1 MTRKTTKPFSGRI
14 TAPSAPWL
22 APESPEA
29 PEPSDRP
36 KSEVQI
42 QITDIHLP
50 PKQPRRY
57 FDAEALQTL
66 ATSITQH
73 GVLQPLLVRPHSAG
87 GYELVAGER
96 RYRAAQ
102 LSGLS
107 AVPVIVRE
115 LDNNEAWQIALV
127 ENLQREDLNP
137 IEETEGILDLLA
149 LELAR
154 PLDEISNLLR
164 LLFNQNNRN
173 KTDFGNFDNLD
184 EVDNNVIINGKDD
197 LAKTDN
203 NVIINSKN
211 DLAKTDNNVI
221 INSKND
227 LAKTDNNVIISGE
240 GHNNELGNATLIQQ
254 LERIFEQLGRM
265 SWQSFVTN
273 RLPLLKLSEI
283 VVQALRE
290 GKIEYTKAKLIAG
303 VKDAALQ
310 KQLLDEAIA
319 DGLSLNEIKSR
330 IKESSQKSLDD
341 EPADLRSRFESTF
354 KAAKSSPVWKDA
366 KKQKKLEAL
375 LKQLEALIG

>member
-22 APESPEA
+22 APEVDESPI
-29 PEPSDRP
+29 PSDRL
-36 KSEVQI
+36 KSEVEI
-42 QITDIHLP
+42 QIADIHLP

-66 ATSITQH
+66 AKSIAQH
-73 GVLQPLLVRPHSAG
+73 GVLQPLLVRPRSAG

-107 AVPVIVRE
+107 TVPVIVRE

-154 PLDEISNLLR
+154 PLDEIPNLLR
-164 LLFNQNNRN
+164 LLFNQNNRS
-173 KTDFGNFDNLD
+173 KTDFSNLD
-184 EVDNNVIINGKDD
+184 EVDNNVIINGKNN
-197 LAKTDN
+197 LAE
-203 NVIINSKN
+203 
-211 DLAKTDNNVI
+211 
-221 INSKND
+221 
-227 LAKTDNNVIISGE
+227 TDNNVIISSE
-240 GHNNELGNATLIQQ
+240 DNNNELGNATLIQQ
-254 LERIFEQLGRM
+254 IERIFEQLGRM
-265 SWQSFVTN
+265 SWQSYVTN

-283 VVQALRE
+283 VVQDLRE

-303 VKDAALQ
+303 VKDAAFQ

-330 IKESSQKSLDD
+330 IKESSQKSLAS
-341 EPADLRSRFESTF
+341 EPTDLRSRFESTF

>member
-1 MTRKTTKPFSGRI
+1 M
-14 TAPSAPWL
+14 
-22 APESPEA
+22 
-29 PEPSDRP
+29 
-36 KSEVQI
+36 
-42 QITDIHLP
+42 
-50 PKQPRRY
+50 
-57 FDAEALQTL
+57 
-66 ATSITQH
+66 
-73 GVLQPLLVRPHSAG
+73 
-87 GYELVAGER
+87 
-96 RYRAAQ
+96 
-102 LSGLS
+102 
-107 AVPVIVRE
+107 
-115 LDNNEAWQIALV
+115 
-127 ENLQREDLNP
+127 
-137 IEETEGILDLLA
+137 
-149 LELAR
+149 
-154 PLDEISNLLR
+154 DEISNLLR

-184 EVDNNVIINGKDD
+184 EV
-197 LAKTDN
+197 
-203 NVIINSKN
+203 
-211 DLAKTDNNVI
+211 DNNVI

>member
-22 APESPEA
+22 APETPEL

-36 KSEVQI
+36 QAEIEI
-42 QITDIHLP
+42 QIMDIHLP

-66 ATSITQH
+66 ATSISKH
-73 GVLQPLLVRPHSAG
+73 GVLQPLLVRPRSEG

-107 AVPVIVRE
+107 AVPAIVRD

-154 PLDEISNLLR
+154 PLNEIPNLLR
-164 LLFNQNNRN
+164 QLFNQNNRT
-173 KTDFGNFDNLD
+173 KDDFSGSDNLGKI
-184 EVDNNVIINGKDD
+184 DNNVIINGKD
-197 LAKTDN
+197 N
-203 NVIINSKN
+203 
-211 DLAKTDNNVI
+211 
-221 INSKND
+221 
-227 LAKTDNNVIISGE
+227 LAKTDNNVIISSDNN
-240 GHNNELGNATLIQQ
+240 NNELNNTTLIQ
-254 LERIFEQLGRM
+254 EIDRIFEQLGRM
-265 SWQSFVTN
+265 GWQSFVTN
-273 RLPLLKLSEI
+273 RLPLLRLSEI

-303 VKDAALQ
+303 VKDTAIQ

-319 DGLSLNEIKSR
+319 DGLSLNEIKIR
-330 IKESSQKSLDD
+330 IKESSQKSLAS
-341 EPADLRSRFESTF
+341 EPTDLRSRFESTF
-354 KAAKSSPVWKDA
+354 KAAKSSPVWKDE

>member
-1 MTRKTTKPFSGRI
+1 MTRKITKPFSGRI

-22 APESPEA
+22 APEVDESPK
-29 PEPSDRP
+29 PIDSP
-36 KSEVQI
+36 KSEVEI
-42 QITDIHLP
+42 KIADIHLP

-57 FDAEALQTL
+57 FDAEALNTL
-66 ATSITQH
+66 AVSIAQH
-73 GVLQPLLVRPHSAG
+73 GVLQPLLVRPRSAG

-102 LSGLS
+102 LSGLT
-107 AVPVIVRE
+107 AVPIIVRE

-149 LELAR
+149 LELVR
-154 PLDEISNLLR
+154 PLDEIPNLLR
-164 LLFNQNNRN
+164 LLFNQNNRS
-173 KTDFGNFDNLD
+173 KMDFSNSDNLD
-184 EVDNNVIINGKDD
+184 GVDNNVIINDKEY
-197 LAKTDN
+197 LT
-203 NVIINSKN
+203 
-211 DLAKTDNNVI
+211 
-221 INSKND
+221 
-227 LAKTDNNVIISGE
+227 KTDNNVIISSDDN
-240 GHNNELGNATLIQQ
+240 NNELDNVNLIQQ
-254 LERIFEQLGRM
+254 IERVFEQLGRM

-290 GKIEYTKAKLIAG
+290 GRIEYTKAKLIAG
-303 VKDAALQ
+303 VKDALLQ

-319 DGLSLNEIKSR
+319 DGLSLNEIKR
-330 IKESSQKSLDD
+330 KIKEVSQKSLAN
-341 EPADLRSRFESTF
+341 EPTDLRSRLESTF

-375 LKQLEALIG
+375 LKQLEDLIG

>member
-22 APESPEA
+22 APEIDES

-36 KSEVQI
+36 KSEVEI

-66 ATSITQH
+66 ATSIAQH
-73 GVLQPLLVRPHSAG
+73 GVLQPLLVRPRSAG

-102 LSGLS
+102 LSGLN

-154 PLDEISNLLR
+154 PIDEIPNLLR
-164 LLFNQNNRN
+164 LLFNQNNRS
-173 KTDFGNFDNLD
+173 KRDFSDSNNLD

-197 LAKTDN
+197 LAE
-203 NVIINSKN
+203 
-211 DLAKTDNNVI
+211 
-221 INSKND
+221 
-227 LAKTDNNVIISGE
+227 TDNNVIISGE
-240 GHNNELGNATLIQQ
+240 DNNNELGYGILIQQ
-254 LERIFEQLGRM
+254 IERIFEQLGRM

-303 VKDAALQ
+303 VKDAAFQ

-330 IKESSQKSLDD
+330 IKESSLKSLAS
-341 EPADLRSRFESTF
+341 EPTDLRSRFESTF
-354 KAAKSSPVWKDA
+354 KAAKSSPVWKDE

>member
-22 APESPEA
+22 APEIEES
-29 PEPSDRP
+29 SDHT
-36 KSEVQI
+36 KTEVEI
-42 QITDIHLP
+42 QISDIHLP

-57 FDAEALQTL
+57 FDAEALQAL

-73 GVLQPLLVRPHSAG
+73 GVLQPLLVRPRSAG

-102 LSGLS
+102 LLGLKT
-107 AVPVIVRE
+107 VPVIVRE
-115 LDNNEAWQIALV
+115 LDNQEAWQIALV

-149 LELAR
+149 LDLAR
-154 PLDEISNLLR
+154 PLPEIPNLLR
-164 LLFNQNNRN
+164 QLFNQSNRS
-173 KTDFGNFDNLD
+173 KTDFSDSDNLD
-184 EVDNNVIINGKDD
+184 EVDNNVIIKDKAH
-197 LAKTDN
+197 LARTDN
-203 NVIINSKN
+203 NVIINSESN
-211 DLAKTDNNVI
+211 
-221 INSKND
+221 
-227 LAKTDNNVIISGE
+227 
-240 GHNNELGNATLIQQ
+240 NNELDNTILIQQ
-254 LERIFEQLGRM
+254 IERIFEQLGRM

-290 GKIEYTKAKLIAG
+290 GKIEYTKAKLIAS
-303 VKDAALQ
+303 VKDVALQ

-319 DGLSLNEIKSR
+319 NGLSLNEIKSR
-330 IKESSQKSLDD
+330 IKESSQKSLAN
-341 EPADLRSRFESTF
+341 EPTDLRSRFEATF
-354 KAAKSSPVWKDA
+354 KASKSSPVWKDA

-375 LKQLEALIG
+375 LKQLEALIS

>member
-1 MTRKTTKPFSGRI
+1 M
-14 TAPSAPWL
+14 
-22 APESPEA
+22 
-29 PEPSDRP
+29 
-36 KSEVQI
+36 
-42 QITDIHLP
+42 DIHLP

-66 ATSITQH
+66 ATSIAQH
-73 GVLQPLLVRPHSAG
+73 GVLQPLLVRPRSAG

-154 PLDEISNLLR
+154 PLDEIPNLLR
-164 LLFNQNNRN
+164 LLFNQNNRS
-173 KTDFGNFDNLD
+173 KRDFSDSDNLD
-184 EVDNNVIINGKDD
+184 EVDNNVIISSDDSNNG
-197 LAKTDN
+197 LSYAN
-203 NVIINSKN
+203 
-211 DLAKTDNNVI
+211 
-221 INSKND
+221 
-227 LAKTDNNVIISGE
+227 
-240 GHNNELGNATLIQQ
+240 LIQQ
-254 LERIFEQLGRM
+254 IERIFEQLGRM

-283 VVQALRE
+283 VVQALHE

-303 VKDAALQ
+303 VKDVAIQ

-319 DGLSLNEIKSR
+319 EGLSLNEIKDR
-330 IKESSQKSLDD
+330 IKESSQKPLANK
-341 EPADLRSRFESTF
+341 PTDLRSRFESTF
-354 KAAKSSPVWKDA
+354 KAAKSSLIWKDT
-366 KKQKKLEAL
+366 KKQKKLETL
-375 LKQLEALIG
+375 LKQLEALIS

>member
-1 MTRKTTKPFSGRI
+1 MTRKITKPFSGRI

-22 APESPEA
+22 APEVDESPK
-29 PEPSDRP
+29 PIDSP
-36 KSEVQI
+36 KSEVEI
-42 QITDIHLP
+42 KIADIHLP

-57 FDAEALQTL
+57 FDAEALNTL
-66 ATSITQH
+66 AVSIAQH
-73 GVLQPLLVRPHSAG
+73 GVLQPLLVRPRSAG

-102 LSGLS
+102 LSGLT
-107 AVPVIVRE
+107 AVPIIVRE

-149 LELAR
+149 LELVR
-154 PLDEISNLLR
+154 PLDEIPNLLR
-164 LLFNQNNRN
+164 LLFNQNNRS
-173 KTDFGNFDNLD
+173 KMDFSNSDNLD
-184 EVDNNVIINGKDD
+184 GVDNNVIINDKEY
-197 LAKTDN
+197 LT
-203 NVIINSKN
+203 
-211 DLAKTDNNVI
+211 
-221 INSKND
+221 
-227 LAKTDNNVIISGE
+227 KTDNNVIISSDDN
-240 GHNNELGNATLIQQ
+240 NNELDNVNLIQQ
-254 LERIFEQLGRM
+254 IERVFEQLGRM

-290 GKIEYTKAKLIAG
+290 GRIEYTKAKLIAG
-303 VKDAALQ
+303 VKDSLLQ

-319 DGLSLNEIKSR
+319 DGLSLNEIKR
-330 IKESSQKSLDD
+330 KIKEVSQKSLAN
-341 EPADLRSRFESTF
+341 EPTDLRSRFESTF

-375 LKQLEALIG
+375 LKQLEDLIG

>member
-22 APESPEA
+22 APEVTEI
-29 PEPSDRP
+29 SDHS
-36 KSEVQI
+36 KSEVEI
-42 QITDIHLP
+42 QIANIHLP

-66 ATSITQH
+66 ATSISQH
-73 GVLQPLLVRPHSAG
+73 GVLQPLLVRPRSAG

-102 LSGLS
+102 LSGLK

-149 LELAR
+149 LELSR
-154 PLDEISNLLR
+154 PLDEIPNLLR
-164 LLFNQNNRN
+164 QLFNQNNRSKDGFSN
-173 KTDFGNFDNLD
+173 ANNLND
-184 EVDNNVIINGKDD
+184 VDNNVIINGE
-197 LAKTDN
+197 
-203 NVIINSKN
+203 
-211 DLAKTDNNVI
+211 
-221 INSKND
+221 ND
-227 LAKTDNNVIISGE
+227 LAKTDNNVIISNE
-240 GHNNELGNATLIQQ
+240 DNNNELGNTILIQQ
-254 LERIFEQLGRM
+254 IERIFEQLGRM
-265 SWQSFVTN
+265 SWQSFVAN

-283 VVQALRE
+283 VVRALRE

-303 VKDAALQ
+303 VKDLETQ

-319 DGLSLNEIKSR
+319 DGLSLNEIKGR
-330 IKESSQKSLDD
+330 IKEISQKSLST
-341 EPADLRSRFESTF
+341 EPTDLRSRFESTF

-366 KKQKKLEAL
+366 KKQKKLESL
-375 LKQLEALIG
+375 LKQLEALIS

>member
-22 APESPEA
+22 APEVEES
-29 PEPSDRP
+29 SDRS
-36 KSEVQI
+36 KSEIEI

-73 GVLQPLLVRPHSAG
+73 GVLQPLLVRPLSAG

-102 LSGLS
+102 LSGLKT
-107 AVPVIVRE
+107 VPVIIRE

-137 IEETEGILDLLA
+137 IEETEGIIDLLA
-149 LELAR
+149 LELAL
-154 PLDEISNLLR
+154 PLAEIPNLLR
-164 LLFNQNNRN
+164 QLFNQSKRG
-173 KTDFGNFDNLD
+173 KMDFSDSDNLG
-184 EVDNNVIINGKDD
+184 EV
-197 LAKTDN
+197 DN

-211 DLAKTDNNVI
+211 DLGEVDNNVI
-221 INSKND
+221 INDKN
-227 LAKTDNNVIISGE
+227 NNSE
-240 GHNNELGNATLIQQ
+240 FSNTTLVPQI
-254 LERIFEQLGRM
+254 ERIFEQLGRM

-283 VVQALRE
+283 VIQALRE

-303 VKDAALQ
+303 VKDLALQ
-310 KQLLDEAIA
+310 QQLLDEAIA

-330 IKESSQKSLDD
+330 IKECSQKSLAN
-341 EPADLRSRFESTF
+341 EPTDLRSRFEAAF
-354 KAAKSSPVWKDA
+354 KASKSSPVWKDA

-375 LKQLEALIG
+375 LKQLETLIS

>member
-22 APESPEA
+22 APEVEES
-29 PEPSDRP
+29 SDRS
-36 KSEVQI
+36 KSEIEI
-42 QITDIHLP
+42 QIADIHLP

-57 FDAEALQTL
+57 FDDEALQTL

-73 GVLQPLLVRPHSAG
+73 GVLQPLLVRPRSTG

-102 LSGLS
+102 LLGLKT
-107 AVPVIVRE
+107 VPVIVRE
-115 LDNNEAWQIALV
+115 LDNQEAWQIALV

-149 LELAR
+149 LDLAR
-154 PLDEISNLLR
+154 PLAEIPNLLR
-164 LLFNQNNRN
+164 QLFNQSNRN
-173 KTDFGNFDNLD
+173 KTDFRDSDNLN
-184 EVDNNVIINGKDD
+184 VFDNNVIIKDKAD

-203 NVIINSKN
+203 NVIINSESN
-211 DLAKTDNNVI
+211 
-221 INSKND
+221 
-227 LAKTDNNVIISGE
+227 
-240 GHNNELGNATLIQQ
+240 NNELDNAILIQQ
-254 LERIFEQLGRM
+254 IERIFEQLGRM

-283 VVQALRE
+283 VVKALRE
-290 GKIEYTKAKLIAG
+290 GKIEYTKAKLIAS
-303 VKDAALQ
+303 VKDVALQ

-319 DGLSLNEIKSR
+319 NGLSLNEIKSR
-330 IKESSQKSLDD
+330 IKESSQKSLAN
-341 EPADLRSRFESTF
+341 EPTDLQSRFEATF
-354 KAAKSSPVWKDA
+354 KASKSSPIWKDT

-375 LKQLEALIG
+375 LKQLEALIS

>member
-22 APESPEA
+22 APEVEES
-29 PEPSDRP
+29 SDRT
-36 KSEVQI
+36 KSEVEI

-57 FDAEALQTL
+57 FDADALQTL
-66 ATSITQH
+66 ATSIAQH
-73 GVLQPLLVRPHSAG
+73 GVLQPLLVRPRSAG

-102 LSGLS
+102 LSGLKT
-107 AVPVIVRE
+107 VPVIVRE

-154 PLDEISNLLR
+154 PLAEIPNLLR
-164 LLFNQNNRN
+164 QLFNQDNRG
-173 KTDFGNFDNLD
+173 KTGFSNSDNLG
-184 EVDNNVIINGKDD
+184 EV
-197 LAKTDN
+197 
-203 NVIINSKN
+203 
-211 DLAKTDNNVI
+211 DNNVI

-227 LAKTDNNVIISGE
+227 LAKTDNNVIISDGN
-240 GHNNELGNATLIQQ
+240 NNELDNTNLIQQ
-254 LERIFEQLGRM
+254 IERIFEQLGRM

-310 KQLLDEAIA
+310 QQLLDEAIA
-319 DGLSLNEIKSR
+319 DTLSLNEIKLR
-330 IKESSQKSLDD
+330 IKEGSQKSLAN
-341 EPADLRSRFESTF
+341 EPTDLRSRFEATF
-354 KAAKSSPVWKDA
+354 KASKSSPVWKDA

-375 LKQLEALIG
+375 LKQLEALIS

>member
-22 APESPEA
+22 APEVDES

-36 KSEVQI
+36 KSEVEI
-42 QITDIHLP
+42 KIADIHLP

-66 ATSITQH
+66 ATSIAQH
-73 GVLQPLLVRPHSAG
+73 GVLQPLLVRPRSAG
-87 GYELVAGER
+87 GY
-96 RYRAAQ
+96 
-102 LSGLS
+102 
-107 AVPVIVRE
+107 
-115 LDNNEAWQIALV
+115 DNNEAWQIALV

-154 PLDEISNLLR
+154 PIDEIPNLLR
-164 LLFNQNNRN
+164 LLFNQNNRS
-173 KTDFGNFDNLD
+173 KRDFSDSNNLD

-197 LAKTDN
+197 LAE
-203 NVIINSKN
+203 
-211 DLAKTDNNVI
+211 
-221 INSKND
+221 
-227 LAKTDNNVIISGE
+227 TDNNVIISGE
-240 GHNNELGNATLIQQ
+240 DNNNELGNGILIQQ
-254 LERIFEQLGRM
+254 IERIFEQLGRM

-303 VKDAALQ
+303 VKDAAFQ

-330 IKESSQKSLDD
+330 IKENSQKSLAN
-341 EPADLRSRFESTF
+341 EPTDLRSRFESTF
-354 KAAKSSPVWKDA
+354 KAAKSSPVWKDE

>member
-22 APESPEA
+22 APESPE
-29 PEPSDRP
+29 PRDRS
-36 KSEVQI
+36 KSEIEI
-42 QITDIHLP
+42 QIADIHLP

-66 ATSITQH
+66 ATSIKQH
-73 GVLQPLLVRPHSAG
+73 GVLQPLLVRPRSAG

-102 LSGLS
+102 LSGLN
-107 AVPVIVRE
+107 AVPIIVRE

-154 PLDEISNLLR
+154 PIDEIPNLLR
-164 LLFNQNNRN
+164 LLFNQNNRS
-173 KTDFGNFDNLD
+173 KRDFSDSNNLD

-197 LAKTDN
+197 LAE
-203 NVIINSKN
+203 
-211 DLAKTDNNVI
+211 
-221 INSKND
+221 
-227 LAKTDNNVIISGE
+227 TDNNVIISGE
-240 GHNNELGNATLIQQ
+240 DNNNELGNATLIQQ
-254 LERIFEQLGRM
+254 IERIFEQLGRM

-303 VKDAALQ
+303 VKDAAFQ

-330 IKESSQKSLDD
+330 IKESSQKSLAS
-341 EPADLRSRFESTF
+341 EPTDLRSRFESTF